1 MMAELMG
8 EPGMFSS
15 VKWAD
20 EAASDL
26 LKGEADLRDINTL
39 LGTLGLFNDTAA
51 GIAALSN
58 AGYDVAKIIE
68 AAFAD

>member
-1 MMAELMG
+1 MD

-15 VKWAD
+15 TAWAQ
-20 EAASDL
+20 AALDDL

-51 GIAALSN
+51 GIAAMSRCRLRLRE
-58 AGYDVAKIIE
+58 DH
-68 AAFAD
+68 